1 MGGSPARDAANGGRT
16 RAIRGALAFALTM
29 LPVAVLGE
37 LPDAPKR
44 AAGFRGAAGAVV
56 QYEESVGNRILYHE
70 EKGGLIVPVAP
81 PVEGS
86 RREVLPPLA
95 PAKGAPVVPA
105 AKAAAAAAGGGTAKR

>member
-1 MGGSPARDAANGGRT
+1 MGDSPAPDAANGGRT
-16 RAIRGALAFALTM
+16 RAIRGAFAFALL

-37 LPDAPKR
+37 LPEAPKR

-56 QYEESVGNRILYHE
+56 RYEESVGNRILYHE

-86 RREVLPPLA
+86 RREALPPLA
-95 PAKGAPVVPA
+95 SAKGAPAAPA
-105 AKAAAAAAGGGTAKR
+105 AKAAPADAGIAKR

>member
-1 MGGSPARDAANGGRT
+1 MGDSPARYAAIDRRT
-16 RAIRGALAFALTM
+16 RAIRGAFAFALAM
-29 LPVAVLGE
+29 LPVAVPAE
-37 LPDAPKR
+37 LPEAPRR

-86 RREVLPPLA
+86 RREALPPLA
-95 PAKGAPVVPA
+95 SAKGAPVAPA
-105 AKAAAAAAGGGTAKR
+105 AKASPADAGIAKR